1 MKIIIAPQTFKG
13 SLTANEAADCIYEAA
28 LGIFPDAKLLKLPI
42 ADGGDG
48 TLEALADRK
57 KGEILKSTVVGPLR
71 VTIDAEWGI
80 LNKSPNK
87 LAIIEMA
94 RSSGLALLDPMKLDP
109 VNATSFGTG
118 QLILDA
124 INRGANKI
132 ILGIGGSATNDCG
145 VGAAQALGVK
155 FITKKGIFYSDS
167 IYDFR
172 MIEAIDLSELHPKIS
187 NIDIEVACDVVNT
200 LCGDEGASYI
210 YGPQKG
216 ANNDQIKL
224 LDESLFHLSQIIK
237 KDIGIDVLTI
247 KGGGAAGG
255 MGAGMVAFFNANLR
269 SGVDIIFETLNI
281 ENQIKDANL
290 IITGEGQFDISSTYN
305 KAPSA
310 IGKLGMKYNIP
321 TLGVSGSFGKGFEK
335 LDEYGI
341 LSKSS
346 LINQISSLETNIKN
360 AKKLLKI
367 AIQEQL
373 KAVKIGMNL

>member
-1 MKIIIAPQTFKG
+1 MKIIISPQSFKG

-28 LGIFPDAKLLKLPI
+28 LNIFPDAKLLKLPI

-57 KGEILKSTVVGPLR
+57 KGEILKSNVVGPLR
-71 VTIDAEWGI
+71 EKIDAEWGI
-80 LNKSPNK
+80 LSKSPDK
-87 LAIIEMA
+87 LSIIEMA
-94 RSSGLALLDPMKLDP
+94 RSSGLALLDPAKLDP

-124 INRGANKI
+124 INHGAKKI

-155 FITKKGIFYSDS
+155 FITKKGIFISDS
-167 IYDFR
+167 IYDFK
-172 MIEAIDLSELHPKIS
+172 MIEAIDLSKLHPKIS

-216 ANNDQIKL
+216 ANNDQVKL
-224 LDESLFHLSQIIK
+224 LDECLFHLSKIIK

-269 SGVDIIFETLNI
+269 PGVDIIFETLNI
-281 ENQIKDANL
+281 ENQIKDADL

-321 TLGVSGSFGKGFEK
+321 TLGVSGSFGNGFEK

-341 LSKSS
+341 LSKYS
-346 LINQISSLETNIKN
+346 LINQISNLETNIKN